1 MLYLSPETKM
11 IKAIL
16 AFLAL
21 WAAIVILLASISHWS
36 FMWYQIYSV
45 YLERSNYIHEV
56 DMWLVDYDK
65 ELDKSL
71 GIEIDTLCIAWGR
84 TASQCFLQMLYDA
97 GQEYRPF
104 RWF

>member
-1 MLYLSPETKM
+1 MLYLFPETKM

-21 WAAIVILLASISHWS
+21 WVAMAILMASISHWS
-36 FMWYQIYSV
+36 FMWDQVYSV
-45 YLERSNYIHEV
+45 YLERSNHIHEV
-56 DMWLVDYDK
+56 DMWLVEYNQ
-65 ELDKSL
+65 ELDKAL

-97 GQEYRPF
+97 GAEYRPYN
-104 RWF
+104 WF